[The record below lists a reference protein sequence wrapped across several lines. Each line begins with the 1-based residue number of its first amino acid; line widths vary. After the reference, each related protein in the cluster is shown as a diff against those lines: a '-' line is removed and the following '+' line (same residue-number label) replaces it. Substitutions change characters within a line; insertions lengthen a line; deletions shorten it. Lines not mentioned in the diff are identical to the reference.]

1 MRDAPIG
8 NGTTPDVLRL
18 LNDVDPYGLAPGSP
32 NGAPDDEY
40 SVEAAEIAQH
50 LTTDGA
56 ITAERVDG
64 IWLHWFGQPLTAVI
78 GPDATERFVVRLNGL
93 VTPTASSNRSS

>member
-18 LNDVDPYGLAPGSP
+18 LNEVDPYGLAPGLP
-32 NGAPDDEY
+32 DGAPDEEY
-40 SVEAAEIAQH
+40 GPEAAEIAQH

-56 ITAERVDG
+56 ITAEQIDA
-64 IWLHWFGQPLTAVI
+64 IWLHWFDQPLTAVV
-78 GPDATERFVVRLNGL
+78 GPAPTERFVDRLNGL
-93 VTPTASSNRSS
+93 VMPTASSNRSS